1 MKRILGLVI
10 CLLMLAS
17 MAIPA
22 FAETNNNTMEAKK
35 VDTDAIIID
44 GQIDELWSDATEY
57 NVTYVKKNYTNAEL
71 TNTAS
76 LKVKILWDGA
86 NAYILAE
93 IKDSTKYT
101 SHSSY
106 WENDSFEIWLM
117 IKSQPKSVRIG
128 RDGTISGWTNAGPV
142 EKWPWKDSA
151 CVETTDGWIVEH
163 KFELNCNQIDGD
175 ANSQPKKSKE
185 FMVDFVYNDATAE
198 KAGRQAL
205 LGYVENALTGA
216 GSVTTNDLAVIE
228 LSDIRAGVQTPP
240 AGDDGNDDGN
250 NAGNN
255 TNNTPSGG
263 NNTPSTN
270 NSTDANKAPETTKKD
285 ETTAVT
291 ETGEQ
296 EAVSETEESKKE
308 GCGSSVTFGGIVA
321 ITALSALGVTVTSK
335 KRRK

>member
-10 CLLMLAS
+10 CLLMLVS
-17 MAIPA
+17 MAVPA
-22 FAETNNNTMEAKK
+22 FAETNQKTLEAKK
-35 VDTDAIIID
+35 VDTDAITID
-44 GQIDELWSDATEY
+44 GQIDELWSEATEY
-57 NVTYVKKNYTNAEL
+57 NVTYVKKNYTGTEL

-106 WENDSFEIWLM
+106 WENDSLEIWLM
-117 IKSQPKSVRIG
+117 IKSAPKSVRIG

-142 EKWPWKDSA
+142 EKSPWKDSA
-151 CVETTDGWIVEH
+151 FAETADGWIVEH

-185 FMVDFVYNDATAE
+185 FMVDFIYNDATAE

-205 LGYVENALTGA
+205 IGYVENALTSA

-228 LSDIRAGVQTPP
+228 LSDIKAGIQTPP
-240 AGDDGNDDGN
+240 AGDDGN
-250 NAGNN
+250 NAGN
-255 TNNTPSGG
+255 TTNTPSDE

-270 NSTDANKAPETTKKD
+270 APTDSNKAPETTKND
-285 ETTAVT
+285 ETTSVA
-291 ETGEQ
+291 ETSEQ
-296 EAVSETEESKKE
+296 EAVSETEEIKEE
-308 GCGSSVTFGGIVA
+308 GCGSSVAFGGIVA

>member
-10 CLLMLAS
+10 CLLMLVS
-17 MAIPA
+17 MAVPA
-22 FAETNNNTMEAKK
+22 FAETNQKTLEAKK
-35 VDTDAIIID
+35 VDTDAITID
-44 GQIDELWSDATEY
+44 GQIDELWSEATEY
-57 NVTYVKKNYTNAEL
+57 NVTYVKKNYTGTEL

-106 WENDSFEIWLM
+106 WENDSLEIWLM

-151 CVETTDGWIVEH
+151 CVETADGWIVEH

-175 ANSQPKKSKE
+175 ANSQPKMSKE
-185 FMVDFVYNDATAE
+185 FMVDFIYNDATAE

-205 LGYVENALTGA
+205 IGYVENSLTGA
-216 GSVTTNDLAVIE
+216 TNVTMSDLAVIE
-228 LSDIRAGVQTPP
+228 LSDIRAGVEVTPP
-240 AGDDGNDDGN
+240 AGDGGND
-250 NAGNN
+250 AGN
-255 TNNTPSGG
+255 TT
-263 NNTPSTN
+263 NTPSTN
-270 NSTDANKAPETTKKD
+270 NQTNTNKAPETTKND
-285 ETTAVT
+285 ETTSVA
-291 ETGEQ
+291 ETSEQ
-296 EAVSETEESKKE
+296 EAVSETEEIKEE
-308 GCGSSVTFGGIVA
+308 GCGSSVAFGGIVA

>member
-1 MKRILGLVI
+1 MKRVFCLAI
-10 CLLMLAS
+10 CLLMLVS
-17 MAIPA
+17 MAIPT

-35 VDTDAIIID
+35 VNTDAITID

-57 NVTYVKKNYTNAEL
+57 NVTYVKKNYTDAEL

-86 NAYILAE
+86 SAYILAE

-106 WENDSFEIWLM
+106 WENDSLEIWLM

-228 LSDIRAGVQTPP
+228 LSDIRAGIQTPP
-240 AGDDGNDDGN
+240 AGDDGN
-250 NAGNN
+250 NAGN
-255 TNNTPSGG
+255 TTNTPSDE

-270 NSTDANKAPETTKKD
+270 APTDSNKASETTKKD

-308 GCGSSVTFGGIVA
+308 GCGSSVAFGGIVA

>member
-1 MKRILGLVI
+1 MKRILSLVI

-17 MAIPA
+17 MAIPV
-22 FAETNNNTMEAKK
+22 FAETNQNTLEAKK
-35 VDTDAIIID
+35 VTTDAIVID
-44 GQIDELWSDATEY
+44 GQIDELWSEATEY
-57 NVTYVKKNYTNAEL
+57 NVTYVKKNYTGTER

-101 SHSSY
+101 SHSSA
-106 WENDSFEIWLM
+106 WENDSLEIWLM
-117 IKSQPKSVRIG
+117 IKSAAKSVRIG
-128 RDGTISGWTNAGPV
+128 RDGTISGWTNNPGPV

-151 CVETTDGWIVEH
+151 CVETADGWIVEH

-205 LGYVENALTGA
+205 IGYVENSLTGA
-216 GSVTTNDLAVIE
+216 ASVTTQDLAIID
-228 LSDIRAGVQTPP
+228 LSDIRAGVEVTPP
-240 AGDDGNDDGN
+240 AGDGGND
-250 NAGNN
+250 AGN
-255 TNNTPSGG
+255 TTNTPSDG

-270 NSTDANKAPETTKKD
+270 NSTGTNKAPETTKNE

-291 ETGEQ
+291 ETSEQTTVTDTQ
-296 EAVSETEESKKE
+296 EATKE
-308 GCGSSVTFGGIVA
+308 GCGSSIAFGGIVA
-321 ITALSALGVTVTSK
+321 ITSLSALGVAVTSK